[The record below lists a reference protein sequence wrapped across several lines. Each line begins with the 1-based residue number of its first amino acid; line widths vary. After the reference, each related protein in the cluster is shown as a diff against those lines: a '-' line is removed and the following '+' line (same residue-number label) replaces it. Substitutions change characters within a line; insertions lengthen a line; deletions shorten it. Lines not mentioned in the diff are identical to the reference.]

1 MSHNPNVVK
10 GKGGGGG
17 GTAGASLAI
26 KERSCLVCKE
36 HCIEGEQHF

>member
-17 GTAGASLAI
+17 TAGESVAI
-26 KERSCLVCKE
+26 KERSCLVRKE
-36 HCIEGEQHF
+36 HCIEDEQHF